1 MVLSITAYS
10 VYASVARSSN
20 ILRHMLRG
28 YQLIGVSVAEG
39 PTLEKKGFHDDDN
52 QVEATGRT
60 AGWDFEL

>member
-1 MVLSITAYS
+1 MVLSIMAYS

-52 QVEATGRT
+52 QV
-60 AGWDFEL
+60 